1 MFRLPLFPLG
11 GFVLF
16 PRTHAPLHLFEPRYR
31 KMMADVLAGDR
42 RLAMAHLRPG
52 YEKEYHGSPRI
63 FRIVTVAR
71 VLLDEKAED
80 GRYNVLVEGIERGE
94 VLEEVQE
101 RPYRVARVIPVID
114 DMGGGSRE
122 DLAREAAALARFAES
137 IGARIAPKAHALQNM
152 ANTLLHPGIIAD
164 VAAHLLVSDP
174 YDRQGILEEADV
186 LRRIRLVS
194 VQLQRLHDRIN
205 AGDVELPVAEN

>member
-16 PRTHAPLHLFEPRYR
+16 PRTHAPLHVFETRYR
-31 KMMADVLAGDR
+31 RMLADVLAGDR

-52 YEKEYHGSPRI
+52 YEKDYHGAPRV
-63 FRIVTVAR
+63 FRIVTVVR
-71 VLLDEKAED
+71 VLMDEKVED
-80 GRYNVLVEGIERGE
+80 GRYNILVEGIERGE
-94 VLEEVQE
+94 VLEEIQE

-114 DMGGGSRE
+114 DMSGGGHDE
-122 DLAREAAALARFAES
+122 VAREAAVLARLAES
-137 IGARIAPKAHALQNM
+137 IGARVAPKARALQNM
-152 ANTLLHPGIIAD
+152 VNTHLHPGIIAD

-194 VQLQRLHDRIN
+194 VQLHRLHERIN